1 MCDLRVRNGT
11 FGIKRHDGL
20 FLTRSNIRNPDVE
33 SINIISSLFAEI
45 GWLLSN
51 ITVEQ
56 LCRRLETLPI
66 VTEET
71 LGLEEFWKEQNALT
85 RKRSIH
91 SLVTH
96 GHILYD
102 PLLVD
107 FKYESMFIL
116 DVTTKCIELYENG
129 VNIANYKI
137 VA

>member
-1 MCDLRVRNGT
+1 MGDLRVRNGT
-11 FGIKRHDGL
+11 LGIKRHDGL
-20 FLTRSNIRNPDVE
+20 FLTRSNIRNPNVE
-33 SINIISSLFAEI
+33 RINIISELLTEI
-45 GWLLSN
+45 AWLLST

-56 LCRRLETLPI
+56 LCSRLESLPI

-85 RKRSIH
+85 RKRSID

-102 PLLVD
+102 PLLID
-107 FKYESMFIL
+107 FKYESVFIL

-137 VA
+137 VG